1 MKLRAR
7 ALGLA
12 VGTVWGLGVFVVTIW
27 SASMERG
34 KTLSVLAG
42 YYFGYSVTFGG
53 AFVGL
58 LWGFVNGFV
67 FGLAIAW
74 LYSKF
79 HDLIYKTDASE
90 KPPLAERSAAVPT
103 R

>member
-12 VGTVWGLGVFVVTIW
+12 IGTVWGLGVLVATIL
-27 SASMERG
+27 SASLERG
-34 KTLSVLAG
+34 KTLSVLSG
-42 YYFGYSVTFGG
+42 YYYGYSVTFGG

-58 LWGFVNGFV
+58 LWGFVNGFII
-67 FGLAIAW
+67 GLAVAW
-74 LYSKF
+74 LYNKF
-79 HDLIYKTDASE
+79 HNLVYKTDANGM
-90 KPPLAERSAAVPT
+90 PPRVERSAAVPT